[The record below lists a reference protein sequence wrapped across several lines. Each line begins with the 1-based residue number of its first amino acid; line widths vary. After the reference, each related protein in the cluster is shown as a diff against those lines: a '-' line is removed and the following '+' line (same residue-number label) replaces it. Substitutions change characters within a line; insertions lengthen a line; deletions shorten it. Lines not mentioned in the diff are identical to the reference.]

1 MSPKE
6 AIVKASRNIG
16 GVITSA
22 VIILGGTFATLMPS
36 GILLLAELAIA
47 VITGLIVLCFIM
59 LPIFVPAMIALPDA
73 LANLFA
79 KKKEN
84 SILEEEVI

>member
-1 MSPKE
+1 
-6 AIVKASRNIG
+6 
-16 GVITSA
+16 
-22 VIILGGTFATLMPS
+22 
-36 GILLLAELAIA
+36 
-47 VITGLIVLCFIM
+47 M

-73 LANLFA
+73 LANLFS